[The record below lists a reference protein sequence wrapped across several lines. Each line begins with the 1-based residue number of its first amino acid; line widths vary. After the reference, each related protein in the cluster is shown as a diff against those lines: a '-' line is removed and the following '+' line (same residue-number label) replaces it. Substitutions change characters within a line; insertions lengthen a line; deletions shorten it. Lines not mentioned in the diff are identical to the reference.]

1 MYGSYLSFLNVDA
14 LVNEVNDAVSK
25 PRARGFLMRVVQK
38 LQEEVIGHLDLDGYA
53 VCEPQEPIAE
63 VLKKMRHQHVS
74 AVLVEEG
81 GRLVGIFTERDALTK
96 VADQPATWARP
107 VAELMTREPH
117 SLDAQQPIRSALRLM
132 NAGDYRN
139 VPIVDKKGHIKGNLP
154 QHEVIRFL
162 TDQFP
167 EDIYNLPPDPERI
180 ARTREGA

>member
-1 MYGSYLSFLNVDA
+1 M
-14 LVNEVNDAVSK
+14 K
-25 PRARGFLMRVVQK
+25 VVQK
-38 LQEEVIGHLDLDGYA
+38 LQEEVIGHMDLDGY
-53 VCEPQEPIAE
+53 VLCEPQEPIVE

-74 AVLVEEG
+74 AVLVEED

-96 VADQPATWARP
+96 VVDQPATWTQS
-107 VAELMTREPH
+107 VAELMTRDPH
-117 SLDAQQPIRSALRLM
+117 SLDAQQPISSALRLM

-139 VPIVDKKGHIKGNLP
+139 VPIVDENGRIKGNLP

-180 ARTREGA
+180 ARTKEGA